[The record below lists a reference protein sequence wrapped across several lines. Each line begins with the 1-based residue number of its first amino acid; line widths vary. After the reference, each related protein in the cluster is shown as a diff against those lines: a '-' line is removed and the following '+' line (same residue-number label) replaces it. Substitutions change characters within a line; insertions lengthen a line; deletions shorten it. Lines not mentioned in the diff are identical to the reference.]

1 MGEIVYIDGDMMS
14 SAEAKISIFDRGF
27 LYGDGLF
34 ETIRV
39 YAKRPFLLERHLDR
53 LRSSARVLKISC
65 QPVSELE
72 SIVQAVLQ
80 ANNVEDG
87 VLKIILTRGTGER
100 GLDFSEDAKPTL
112 IVTLTGGISYTEDM
126 YDEGFSAAFVPEAR
140 SLGYLKSL
148 NCLTN
153 VVAKAFAKSR
163 GAQEAL
169 FVRDG
174 FVTEGTMSNVF
185 AVRGRRLVTPALS
198 HKILPGITREHVL
211 SLAADAGMDFCE
223 GSLLREELQESDE
236 VFITN
241 SILEIMPV
249 VMIEGKKIGDGAPGA
264 TTAALRDKYR
274 KSIIP
279 YLKENKGA

>member
-1 MGEIVYIDGDMMS
+1 MGEIAYVDGDMMS
-14 SAEAKISIFDRGF
+14 RSEAKISIFDRGF

-39 YAKRPFLLERHLDR
+39 YQKRPFLIERHLDR
-53 LRSSARVLKISC
+53 LLSSAKALKIDC
-65 QPVSELE
+65 RPAGELE
-72 SIVQAVLQ
+72 SIVQAVLR
-80 ANNVEDG
+80 ANDIKNG
-87 VLKIILTRGTGER
+87 VLKIVLTRGTGER

-126 YDEGFSAAFVPEAR
+126 YKQGFSAILLPEAR

-148 NCLTN
+148 NFLAN
-153 VVAKAFAKSR
+153 VVAKSFAKSR

-174 FVTEGTMSNVF
+174 FVTEGTMSSVF
-185 AVRGRRLVTPALS
+185 AVGGRRLVTPALS

-223 GSLLREELQESDE
+223 GSLLGEELQESDE

-249 VMIEGKKIGDGAPGA
+249 VVIEGKKIGNGVPGEI
-264 TTAALRDKYR
+264 TGALREKYGESVELFIA
-274 KSIIP
+274 K
-279 YLKENKGA
+279 